1 MFYICTVNGTVQIF
15 KINQE
20 EQIVIPVLPA
30 KVKAGG
36 YGSFESPALDF
47 PEDAIDLV
55 KLLIKDKETVFFA
68 NVSGDSLNGI
78 GIFDGDILIIQ
89 KGMLP
94 RENDVIIVFLDGE
107 FFVKKYRPIFN
118 ENSSQLKSIT
128 LRSENPDYQD
138 LYISSDS
145 DFTYWGK
152 VTWNLHKL

>member
-1 MFYICTVNGTVQIF
+1 MKSGIEIF
-15 KINQE
+15 TLDESEDFI
-20 EQIVIPVLPA
+20 IPILPA

-47 PEDAIDLV
+47 PEDTIDLL

-94 RENDVIIVFLDGE
+94 KENDVIIVFLDGE
-107 FFVKKYRPIFN
+107 FFVKKYRPSFKKH
-118 ENSSQLKSIT
+118 SSNLESIT
-128 LRSENPDYQD
+128 LKSENPDYSD

-152 VTWNLHKL
+152 STWNLHRL